1 LYLVSR
7 PKDGKFADSKVSA
20 DRLTFFC
27 IRDPVTTP
35 DLQSVLFDLT
45 NRLLADGDRYVV
57 DVEVKG
63 NPGSLMIWIYID
75 SEKGGVGIDECA
87 SLSREVLFHLES
99 VSGVPQ
105 TFTLN
110 VSSPGL
116 DRPLQDIR
124 QFKANIGRM
133 ASVKWRSEGTAHS
146 LKGRLVAL
154 DGDRYQIID
163 EKGGVHWFDRGE
175 STEIKIIPVFK

>member
-1 LYLVSR
+1 
-7 PKDGKFADSKVSA
+7 
-20 DRLTFFC
+20 
-27 IRDPVTTP
+27 VTTQ
-35 DLQSVLFDLT
+35 DLPSILFELT

-99 VSGVPQ
+99 VPGVPDR
-105 TFTLN
+105 FTLN

-116 DRPLQDIR
+116 DRPLRDIR

-133 ASVKWRSEGTAHS
+133 ASVKWKSEGGAHT
-146 LKGRLVAL
+146 LKGRLGAVE
-154 DGDRYQIID
+154 GERYPITD
-163 EKGGVHWFDRGE
+163 DKGGIHWFDMGE